1 MKNFLFI
8 FTLLFGFNVFSQ
20 NFVAQNSEV
29 STSIQSTESIAPKVT
44 SISKL
49 FYESNE
55 SNLSEDSISSLNAI
69 LIILKENDTMNIS
82 INSHT
87 DMDENDVNLCAMRA
101 LKVKKYLIKNGI
113 KSSRLKV
120 NNFGNSKP
128 IVEGRLDKLDRRVEF
143 IFE

>member
-29 STSIQSTESIAPKVT
+29 STSIQSTEIIAPKVT

>member
-1 MKNFLFI
+1 MKNSLFI
-8 FTLLFGFNVFSQ
+8 FALLFGFNVFSQ

-49 FYESNE
+49 FYESND
-55 SNLSEDSISSLNAI
+55 SNLSEESISSLNAI

>member
-1 MKNFLFI
+1 MKNLFI
-8 FTLLFGFNVFSQ
+8 FALLFGFNVFSQ
-20 NFVAQNSEV
+20 NFVTQNSEV
-29 STSIQSTESIAPKVT
+29 STSIQSTEIITPKVT

-49 FYESNE
+49 FYESND

-69 LIILKENDTMNIS
+69 LIILKENDTMSIS

-101 LKVKKYLIKNGI
+101 LKVKKYLIKNEI